1 MNPLSERSKSL
12 WTLGE
17 VAFPR
22 LEGDET
28 ADVVVVGAGIAGL
41 STAYELVRDGHTVVV
56 LDRGTVG
63 GGMTHRSTAH
73 LSTTFDN
80 LYVRLIEQR
89 GLPIAQAYRASQAAG
104 LARMAEISQLEEI
117 DCDFK
122 LIAGYLSSMPDDEP
136 DLLDRE
142 LAAATAAGMTGVHFV
157 TGAPLGEAD
166 TSRTLC
172 FPDEARLHPG
182 KYTAGLAQAI
192 VRHGG
197 RIYADSPMMTVNEI
211 DGAVRVTTQ
220 QGHAV
225 QAGAAVIASNVPV
238 DNDTGLDGRQ
248 SPVRTY
254 VAAGPVPK
262 GSVVDALQ
270 WDTAEPYHYVRIQP
284 DQDFDWLIYG
294 GKDHRPGEADDA
306 EARFAHLERWVRVR
320 FPMLGKVSYRW
331 SGQIM
336 EPFDHCGLI
345 GRSGGERIFVSTGDS
360 GHGMTTAAAGSLV
373 LRDLVAG
380 RENAWSQVYDPAR
393 FTPAATDALVRES
406 RFVTRHLLE
415 RITEGD
421 VATLAEVRPG
431 QGALIRLG
439 GTKVA
444 AYRSPDGEVSLLSAV
459 CTHRGG
465 IVHWNSFER
474 CWDCPCHGSHFAT
487 DGSVLHGPA
496 TQPLPKVDLPYE
508 TAPPSAGLEVTS
520 LEIEDGM
527 ERIAEPRD
535 L

>member
-12 WTLGE
+12 WTLGA

-28 ADVVVVGAGIAGL
+28 ADVVVVGAGIVGL
-41 STAYELVRDGHTVVV
+41 STAYELVRDGQDVVV
-56 LDRGTVG
+56 LDRGAVG

-80 LYVRLIEQR
+80 LYIKLIELR

-104 LARMAEISQLEEI
+104 LARMAEICQLENI

-122 LIAGYLSSMPDDEP
+122 FIAGYLSSTPDDEA

-142 LAAATAAGMTGVHFV
+142 LAAATAAGMPGVHFV
-157 TGAPLGEAD
+157 QGAPLGENEN
-166 TSRTLC
+166 SRTLC

-197 RIYADSPMMTVNEI
+197 RIYADSPVMTVDEV

-220 QGHAV
+220 HGHTVRAN
-225 QAGAAVIASNVPV
+225 AAVIASNVPV

-248 SPVRTY
+248 SPVRTF

-262 GSVVDALQ
+262 GSVEDALH
-270 WDTAEPYHYVRIQP
+270 WDTAQPYHYVRLQP
-284 DQDFDWLIYG
+284 GEDFDWLIYG
-294 GKDHRPGEADDA
+294 GEDHRPGEADDA
-306 EARFAHLERWVRVR
+306 EARFARLERWVRDR

-345 GRSGGERIFVSTGDS
+345 GRSGGTRIFVATGDS
-360 GHGMTTAAAGSLV
+360 GHGMTTAAAASLI

-380 RENAWSQVYDPAR
+380 RENVWSEVYDPAR
-393 FTPAATDALVRES
+393 FTPAATDALLRET
-406 RFVTRHLLE
+406 RFVTGHLME
-415 RITEGD
+415 RIREGD
-421 VATLAEVRPG
+421 VDTLAEVRPG

-444 AYRSPDGEVSLLSAV
+444 AYRSPDGELSLHSAV

-496 TQPLPKVDLPYE
+496 TEPLPKFDLPYE
-508 TAPPSAGLEVTS
+508 TAPPSAS
-520 LEIEDGM
+520 LEADPRLDAD
-527 ERIAEPRD
+527 ERIAEPGE